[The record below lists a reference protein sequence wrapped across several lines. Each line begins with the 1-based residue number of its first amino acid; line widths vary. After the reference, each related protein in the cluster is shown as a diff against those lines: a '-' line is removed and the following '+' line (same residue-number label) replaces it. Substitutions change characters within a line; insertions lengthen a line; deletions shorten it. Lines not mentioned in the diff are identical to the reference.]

1 MVKEPDYGVCE
12 ACGHKAVEHCVEDV
26 VDCIAGWPA
35 GGSTPEQREKIH
47 RSLRGADDYN
57 AALALYW
64 WMHLTSEWMLGESWP
79 FEWEDKLLGWVEGG
93 LPAGAK
99 EPYPGWREEGQRLHT
114 AAGGWWRDVG
124 DARLFARTEAT

>member
-79 FEWEDKLLGWVEGG
+79 FEWED
-93 LPAGAK
+93 
-99 EPYPGWREEGQRLHT
+99 GQRLHT